1 MIGRWIPFPNEVK
14 ATRQPKRAFGK
25 LRFLTARGKAK
36 GEHCH
41 EENLQNLRGRDAA
54 NRRSGER
61 LLDLARQADGKGAR
75 GDRRTLRDRPG
86 RPARRAGRRR
96 TFPHRTG
103 RQLHTHPR
111 RHPRRGNEQR
121 QGYLHHGAA
130 GIILAKD
137 AIITVCL
144 EETPVLYALKQRHAN
159 NLRTHMQTRFILQIL
174 YRNASLYLQYL
185 RVINRL
191 SDKIEQKLH
200 GSTENR
206 ELIELLE
213 LEKSLV
219 YFTTSLRSNE
229 VVLEKLLKSERIKK
243 YPEDQD
249 LLEDVIVENRQAI
262 EMANIYS
269 GILSGMMDAF
279 ASVISNNL
287 NIVMKFLAVMTIVLS
302 VPAII
307 FAAYGMNVNAA
318 GMPLAKSP
326 FGFLAIV
333 LVSLAV
339 SVGVAIYLAKKKMF

>member
-1 MIGRWIPFPNEVK
+1 MKKIFKTFEAEMRQIAVPEKDCWISLVKPTERELAEV
-14 ATRQPKRAFGK
+14 AELYAIEPDDLRAALDEEERSRLELEDNYTLILVDIPAVEKNMGK
-25 LRFLTARGKAK
+25 DVYTTEPL
-36 GEHCH
+36 
-41 EENLQNLRGRDAA
+41 
-54 NRRSGER
+54 
-61 LLDLARQADGKGAR
+61 
-75 GDRRTLRDRPG
+75 
-86 RPARRAGRRR
+86 
-96 TFPHRTG
+96 
-103 RQLHTHPR
+103 
-111 RHPRRGNEQR
+111 
-121 QGYLHHGAA
+121 

-144 EETPVLYALKQRHAN
+144 EETPVLYALKQKHAN
-159 NLRTHMQTRFILQIL
+159 ELRTNMRTRFVLQIL

-185 RVINRL
+185 RIINKL

-229 VVLEKLLKSERIKK
+229 IVLEKLLKSERIKK
-243 YPEDQD
+243 YPEDED

-262 EMANIYS
+262 EMSNIYS

-307 FAAYGMNVNAA
+307 FGAYGMNVNTA
-318 GMPLAKSP
+318 GMPLSSSP
-326 FGFLAIV
+326 YGFLAIV
-333 LVSLAV
+333 IASLAV
-339 SVGVAIYLAKKKMF
+339 SVVVAYVLAKKKMF